1 MRDSDGAGEQVASI
15 RHPLWPNSYVLPCD
29 TFTRTTTLTELR
41 GRRAESADSVD
52 IEQFVVTLKHVRD
65 DDRSRP
71 KER

>member
-1 MRDSDGAGEQVASI
+1 VR
-15 RHPLWPNSYVLPCD
+15 YVHTNHD
-29 TFTRTTTLTELR
+29 VGELR

-52 IEQFVVTLKHVRD
+52 IEQFVVASKHVRD